1 MSPMVVLVFVDKIL
15 LVRLIY
21 LFGIIIISTLLG
33 GHGGP
38 AQKDAHIVMAYLP

>member
-1 MSPMVVLVFVDKIL
+1 MGTMVVLVFVDKIM
-15 LVRLIY
+15 LVRVID
-21 LFGIIIISTLLG
+21 LFRVIIISTLLG